1 MSENDRPLITL
12 ALFAYNQERFIRE
25 ALAGV
30 FSQTYSPLQIIL
42 SDDHSSDA
50 TYAIM
55 EKEASQYAGANKIL
69 LNRNAKNLGIG
80 QHVNKIMALA
90 EGELVVGAAGDDVS
104 LPCRSEK
111 IFKKWIQL
119 DKGTVSIHSSVIKI
133 GINGEDLGLFKTLA
147 HDRVSPVDMVMNSVI
162 IGASH
167 AWSKKLFTVFGDLD
181 KSIAQEDRVIGFRAS
196 LLDGV
201 HFIDEPLVKYRLG
214 GVTTKE
220 FNPSNVDELL
230 FAESRTRASREYSEA
245 MQGLLDIQKIESVD
259 TGLVRKLLVQRCNLS
274 YIQMKLAMGSSP
286 ILLLIKNSKKISFS
300 AIINSIRYLF
310 PNLYWK
316 YHKFKHRKKF

>member
-1 MSENDRPLITL
+1 MTKNDRPLITL

-30 FSQTYSPLQIIL
+30 FAQTYSPLQIIL

-55 EKEASQYAGANKIL
+55 EKEASLYSGANKIL
-69 LNRNAKNLGIG
+69 LNRNTENLGIG
-80 QHVNKIMALA
+80 RHVNKVMALA

-104 LPCRSEK
+104 FPNRVER
-111 IFKKWIQL
+111 IFQKWTQL
-119 DKGTVSIHSSVIKI
+119 DKGAVSIHSSVIRI
-133 GINGEDLGLFKTLA
+133 GINGEAFGSFKTLE
-147 HDRVSPVDMVMNSVI
+147 HDHISPVDVIMNNVI

-181 KSIAQEDRVIGFRAS
+181 KTIVQEDRAIGFRAS

-214 GVTTKE
+214 GITTKE
-220 FNPSNVDELL
+220 FKPSNVDDLL
-230 FAESRTRASREYSEA
+230 FAESSLRASRGYIEA
-245 MQGLLDIQKIESVD
+245 MQGLRDIQKIGCAD
-259 TGLVRKLLVQRCNLS
+259 TSLLGKLLVQRGNLF

-286 ILLLIKNSKKISFS
+286 IQLLIKYPNKISF
-300 AIINSIRYLF
+300 ATLINSIRYLF

-316 YHKFKHRKKF
+316 YHKFKHRKKP